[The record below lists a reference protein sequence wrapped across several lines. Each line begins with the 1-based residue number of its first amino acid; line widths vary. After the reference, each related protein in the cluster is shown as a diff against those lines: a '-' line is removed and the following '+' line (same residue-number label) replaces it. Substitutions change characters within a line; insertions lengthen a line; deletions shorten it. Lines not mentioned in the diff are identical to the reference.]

1 MRLIGY
7 PTKNSL
13 KSWHLE
19 YERCHDLRTGYV
31 RSRPR
36 YSAEQ
41 KRAAVDHYLSHDRC
55 ASATLRAL
63 GYPSRGAFAAWIE
76 ELCPEIGKRIVGRV
90 AGSVPKSQEAKRR
103 QELISQNLLK
113 YRPEPFY
120 HFYVPPNM
128 PPTSPDTAVRLLI
141 QV

>member
-103 QELISQNLLK
+103 QELN
-113 YRPEPFY
+113 
-120 HFYVPPNM
+120 
-128 PPTSPDTAVRLLI
+128 
-141 QV
+141 